1 MVETWNDTK
10 LKVNTMI
17 DADEQGSI
25 DESLRVVC
33 SHLIA
38 TGDAKPDMQDQMT
51 KSLKEVLRGQNGYPW
66 RRGGGGILSATA
78 LSVVDSIC
86 AEAASSFATA
96 FDECGTGIRALLTP
110 HGKSKKNSYSD
121 GADYG
126 NSVARAIRKNAT
138 QLFKDGVWDGSM
150 DGLNNAI
157 LADDPEDDD
166 STEDFEQVG

>member
-17 DADEQGSI
+17 DADEQGTI

-33 SHLIA
+33 GHLIA
-38 TGDAKPDMQDQMT
+38 TGDAKPDMQEQMT

-96 FDECGTGIRALLTP
+96 FDECGVGIRALLTP

-126 NSVARAIRKNAT
+126 QYVAKSIRKNAT
-138 QLFKDGVWDGSM
+138 QLFKDEVWDGSM
-150 DGLNNAI
+150 DGLQDAI
-157 LADDPEDDD
+157 LPDDPDDDD
-166 STEDFEQVG
+166 STEASE

>member
-17 DADEQGSI
+17 DADEAGTI

-33 SHLIA
+33 GHLIA
-38 TGDAKPDMQDQMT
+38 TGDAKPDMQLQMT

-86 AEAASSFATA
+86 SEAASSFATA
-96 FDECGTGIRALLTP
+96 FDECGSGIRALLTP
-110 HGKSKKNSYSD
+110 HGKSKKNSYAD
-121 GADYG
+121 GADFGQYIA
-126 NSVARAIRKNAT
+126 VKIRKTAT
-138 QLFKDGVWDGSM
+138 GLFKDETWDGTM
-150 DGLNNAI
+150 DGLQDAI
-157 LADDPEDDD
+157 IADEPEEVD
-166 STEDFEQVG
+166 STEESE